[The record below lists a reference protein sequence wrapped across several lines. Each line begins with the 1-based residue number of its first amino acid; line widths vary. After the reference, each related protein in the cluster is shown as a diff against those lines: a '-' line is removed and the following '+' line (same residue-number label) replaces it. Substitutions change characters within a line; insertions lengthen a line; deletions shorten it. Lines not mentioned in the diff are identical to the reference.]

1 MKAWL
6 AVLAV
11 LACGKP
17 NGPGSSGPPGAG
29 SAPPQAAN
37 ATTCDD
43 VRPRVEQLYRADA
56 QLRGSATP
64 GRVEEAVADNTTMAM
79 NDCAMDPA
87 RAVPCLAR
95 AVSVAELEKQCLIPL
110 DEEGT
115 EGDSLAR

>member
-17 NGPGSSGPPGAG
+17 NGPRSSGPPAP
-29 SAPPQAAN
+29 APPETAN

-43 VRPRVEQLYRADA
+43 VRPRVEQLYRGEAEV
-56 QLRGSATP
+56 REP
-64 GRVEEAVADNTTMAM
+64 KRVEEAVADNTTMAM
-79 NDCAMDPA
+79 NDCAKDPA
-87 RAVPCLAR
+87 RTVPCLAR

-115 EGDSLAR
+115 EGEALAR